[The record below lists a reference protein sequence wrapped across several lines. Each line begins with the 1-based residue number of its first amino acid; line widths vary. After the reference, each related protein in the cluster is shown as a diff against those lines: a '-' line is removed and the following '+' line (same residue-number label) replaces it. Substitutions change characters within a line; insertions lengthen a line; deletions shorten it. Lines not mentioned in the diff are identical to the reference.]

1 MSLEIRFATKD
12 DINVLISIYT
22 IARNYMITHGNPTQ
36 WGDVYPTIEQIT
48 IDIEKNGLYVC
59 TSNNIISAVFACF
72 PGPDQTYGEIEGNWT
87 NNLEYH
93 VIHRIASNNTVKDI
107 GKYCIQWC
115 LNKFKNIRI
124 DTHKDNKKMLLL
136 MNQMKFTYC
145 GIVHVRNSERVA
157 FQKLI
162 D

>member
-1 MSLEIRFATKD
+1 MVTQHSGVMRIQQLNRLQSTLKRKD
-12 DINVLISIYT
+12 
-22 IARNYMITHGNPTQ
+22 YMCALQT
-36 WGDVYPTIEQIT
+36 VSF
-48 IDIEKNGLYVC
+48 LLFLL
-59 TSNNIISAVFACF
+59 VFR
-72 PGPDQTYGEIEGNWT
+72 PDQTYGEIEGNWT
-87 NNLEYH
+87 NDLEYY

-115 LNKFKNIRI
+115 LNDFKNIRI
-124 DTHKDNKKMLLL
+124 DTHKDNKRMLLL

-162 D
+162 V